1 MLGEARVR
9 GRMDHDSIHVGRD
22 DGRLA
27 RLMLIVTDSDLE
39 LHDMVV
45 HFGNGQRWSP
55 GMRHTFREGAR
66 SHAIDL
72 PGTVRFI
79 RRVDLVYGN
88 LPGGGDARVE
98 LWGQ

>member
-1 MLGEARVR
+1 MLGDATVR
-9 GRMDHDSIHVGRD
+9 GRVDRDSIHVGRD

-39 LHDMVV
+39 LRDMVI

-55 GMRHTFREGAR
+55 GLRYVFREGSR

-72 PGTVRFI
+72 PGSVRFI
-79 RRVDLVYGN
+79 RHVDLVYGN
-88 LPGGGDARVE
+88 LPGGGNARVE

>member
-1 MLGEARVR
+1 MLGEATVR

-27 RLMLIVTDSDLE
+27 RLMLVVTDSDLE
-39 LHDMVV
+39 LRDMVV

-55 GMRHTFREGAR
+55 HVGHIFREGAR
-66 SHAIDL
+66 SQAIDL
-72 PGTVRFI
+72 PGHVRYI

-88 LPGGGDARVE
+88 LPGGGNARVE